1 MRRGKQILKRMIA
14 YLCYGISWG
23 CTCLVLV
30 CLIYKALG
38 VEEGLAL
45 IYADFTKHAIGSVL
59 VGIACG
65 STSIVYQFERP
76 SLVVKVAIHFVV
88 GMGVLY
94 PVAFYLGWI
103 PFYPDHPLYTLAQFF
118 ISCVIFIAI
127 WCCFYFFHRGEAKRI
142 NDRLREL
149 ERMEEDL

>member
-1 MRRGKQILKRMIA
+1 MRRGKQIVKLMIG
-14 YLCYGISWG
+14 YLCCGISWG

-38 VEEGLAL
+38 AEEGLAL
-45 IYADFTKHAIGSVL
+45 IFADFTKHAAGSVL

-65 STSIVYQFERP
+65 STSIVYRFERP
-76 SLVVKVAIHFVV
+76 SLVVKVAIQFVV

-94 PVAFYLGWI
+94 PVACCLGWI
-103 PFYPDHPLYTLAQFF
+103 PFYPDRPLYTLMQFF
-118 ISCVIFIAI
+118 VSCMIFAGI
-127 WCCFYFFHRGEAKRI
+127 WFCFYFFNRGEAKRI

-149 ERMEEDL
+149 ECMEEDP